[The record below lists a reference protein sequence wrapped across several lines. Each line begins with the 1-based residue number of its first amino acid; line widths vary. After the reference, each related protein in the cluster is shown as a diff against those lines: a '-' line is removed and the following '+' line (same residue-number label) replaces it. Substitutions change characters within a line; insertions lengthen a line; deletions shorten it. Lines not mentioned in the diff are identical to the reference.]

1 MKKYRCLIIDDEALA
16 RELIEN
22 HLQHLPEFELV
33 ASCASAIEASQ
44 VLQNESIDL
53 LFLDVE
59 MPVLKGTDFYQGLA
73 VKPAVIFTTAY
84 RDYAVDGFELDAVD
98 YLLKPIVFS
107 RFFNA
112 IEKFLKLNKPKVLAS
127 QTSFQSNDEG
137 FVVLNKERKKIRLKL
152 SEILYVKGMKD
163 YAEIILADQT
173 HVVKYTMV
181 KLIQILGEKF
191 QRVHRSYIVNI
202 DQVTAYTH
210 HDVEIGAHEIPLSRS
225 HQSKFIQCLK
235 INEN

>member
-1 MKKYRCLIIDDEALA
+1 MKYRCIIIDDEALA

-44 VLQNESIDL
+44 VLQNECIDL
-53 LFLDVE
+53 MFLDVE

-112 IEKFLKLNKPKVLAS
+112 IEKFLKLNKPKVITNQLS
-127 QTSFQSNDEG
+127 IQPDEG

-163 YAEIILADQT
+163 YAEIILEDQT
-173 HVVKYTMV
+173 HVVKYTLLNMAQ
-181 KLIQILGEKF
+181 LLGEQF
-191 QRVHRSYIVNI
+191 MRVHRSYIVNI
-202 DQVTAYTH
+202 DQVTAFTH
-210 HDVEIGAHEIPLSRS
+210 HDVEIGSIEIPISRS
-225 HQSKFIQCLK
+225 HQAEIIARFKNK
-235 INEN
+235 